1 MDEVTGTTPSDAT
14 AIVDDVVGSQETTNE
29 LVPDDTFVS
38 SGNDIEDFFRVN
50 KVDEEV
56 QSADPILPDQVA
68 QEPAAPEQKAEE
80 SDNDTVRYQYWQ
92 SEADKARNELE
103 SLKKQVAEEPQKQEA
118 AKQEE
123 SYESFPPPPA
133 KPAKPGGFS
142 REEAW
147 SDPSSASAKYL
158 DEVDQW
164 RDSMD
169 EYSSLKQDYNVAVIN
184 EEREKLTKERQDI
197 QRRQAEKEAYDNN
210 VTMIGDHLAK
220 TYNASADE
228 IKDFVNVM
236 DKPESVT
243 VDNLFQLY
251 RMRQGGAV
259 QGQPEGGTIEQ
270 AESSTPSQESFD
282 QMKRAQQVPSP
293 MGVLPSANKS
303 TSSSPEETV
312 MDSMLSE
319 YKSRNPWN

>member
-1 MDEVTGTTPSDAT
+1 MDNIVGTTPPDEVAV
-14 AIVDDVVGSQETTNE
+14 VDDVVGSPNEPQEFG
-29 LVPDDTFVS
+29 PDEVFSQD
-38 SGNDIEDFFRVN
+38 GQIEDFFRANEV
-50 KVDEEV
+50 EETEAPV
-56 QSADPILPDQVA
+56 ADQASPVVVPQEA
-68 QEPAAPEQKAEE
+68 QPQAEE
-80 SDNDTVRYQYWQ
+80 EAPNDTVRYQYWQ
-92 SEADKARNELE
+92 SEADKARNELD
-103 SLKKQVAEEPQKQEA
+103 SLKKQVAEQPQTQEA

-123 SYESFPPPPA
+123 SYESFPPPPT

-147 SDPSSASAKYL
+147 SDPSSQSAKYL
-158 DEVDQW
+158 DEVDHW

-210 VTMIGDHLAK
+210 ITMVGDHLAK

-228 IKDFVNVM
+228 IKDFVDVM

-251 RMRQGGAV
+251 RMRQNGTV
-259 QGQPEGGTIEQ
+259 QGHPEAGTIEQ
-270 AESSTPSQESFD
+270 AESTTPSQESFD

-303 TSSSPEETV
+303 TSSSPEEGI
-312 MDSMLSE
+312 MDSMISD

>member
-1 MDEVTGTTPSDAT
+1 MEEPKGTTPLDAT
-14 AIVDDVVGSQETTNE
+14 AIVDDVVGSPEPTNE

-50 KVDEEV
+50 KIDEEV
-56 QSADPILPDQVA
+56 QPEEPMLPDQVA
-68 QEPAAPEQKAEE
+68 QESAPEQKTEE
-80 SDNDTVRYQYWQ
+80 EDNDTVRYQYWQ

-103 SLKKQVAEEPQKQEA
+103 SFKKQVAEQPQTQEA

-147 SDPSSASAKYL
+147 SDPSSQSAKYL
-158 DEVDQW
+158 DEVDHW

-210 VTMIGDHLAK
+210 ITMVGDHLAK

-228 IKDFVNVM
+228 IKDFVDVM

-251 RMRQGGAV
+251 RMRQNGTV
-259 QGQPEGGTIEQ
+259 QGHPEAGTIEQ
-270 AESSTPSQESFD
+270 AESTTPSQESFD

-303 TSSSPEETV
+303 TSSSPEEGI
-312 MDSMLSE
+312 MDSMISD

>member
-56 QSADPILPDQVA
+56 QPEEPMLPDQVA
-68 QEPAAPEQKAEE
+68 QAPVPEQKAEE

-103 SLKKQVAEEPQKQEA
+103 SLKKQVAEQPQKQEA

-123 SYESFPPPPA
+123 SYESFPPPPN
-133 KPAKPGGFS
+133 KPSKPGGFS

-147 SDPSSASAKYL
+147 SDPSSQSAKYL

-169 EYSSLKQDYNVAVIN
+169 EYNSLKQDYNVAVIN
-184 EEREKLTKERQDI
+184 EEREKLTRERQDI
-197 QRRQAEKEAYDNN
+197 QRKQAEKEAYDNN
-210 VTMIGDHLAK
+210 ITMIGDHLAK

-228 IKDFVNVM
+228 IKNFVDVM

-251 RMRQGGAV
+251 RLRQGGAV
-259 QGQPEGGTIEQ
+259 HGQPEGGTIEQ

>member
-1 MDEVTGTTPSDAT
+1 MEEPKGTTPLDAT
-14 AIVDDVVGSQETTNE
+14 AIVDDVVGSPEPTNE

-50 KVDEEV
+50 KIDEEV
-56 QSADPILPDQVA
+56 QSEDPMLPDQVA
-68 QEPAAPEQKAEE
+68 QESAPEQKTEE
-80 SDNDTVRYQYWQ
+80 KDNDTVRYQYWQ

-103 SLKKQVAEEPQKQEA
+103 SLKKQVNEQPRMQEA

-123 SYESFPPPPA
+123 SYESFPPPPT

-169 EYSSLKQDYNVAVIN
+169 EYSSLKQDYNVAVIT

-210 VTMIGDHLAK
+210 ITMIGDHLAK

-228 IKDFVNVM
+228 INDFVNVM

-303 TSSSPEETV
+303 TSSAPEDSV
-312 MDSMLSE
+312 MYSMIGE

>member
-1 MDEVTGTTPSDAT
+1 MDEVTGTTPLEDVAV
-14 AIVDDVVGSQETTNE
+14 VDDVVGSPETTNE

-38 SGNDIEDFFRVN
+38 SGNDFEDFFRVN

-56 QSADPILPDQVA
+56 QPEEPMLPDQVA
-68 QEPAAPEQKAEE
+68 QAPVPEQKAEE

-103 SLKKQVAEEPQKQEA
+103 SLKKQVAVQPQTQEA
-118 AKQEE
+118 AQQEE
-123 SYESFPPPPA
+123 SYESFPPPPN
-133 KPAKPGGFS
+133 KPSKPGGFS

-147 SDPSSASAKYL
+147 SDPSSQSAKYL

-184 EEREKLTKERQDI
+184 EEREKLTRERQDI

-210 VTMIGDHLAK
+210 ITMIGDHLAK
-220 TYNASADE
+220 TYNATADE
-228 IKDFVNVM
+228 IKNFVDVM

-270 AESSTPSQESFD
+270 AESSTHSQESFD

>member
-56 QSADPILPDQVA
+56 QSADPKLPDQVA
-68 QEPAAPEQKAEE
+68 QAPVPEQKAEE

-220 TYNASADE
+220 TYNATADE
-228 IKDFVNVM
+228 IKNFVDVM

-303 TSSSPEETV
+303 TSSSPEENI
-312 MDSMLSE
+312 MDSMISD